1 MAKGSL
7 VGSTEMLNCTFLI
20 KKKPKL
26 TYSNLFY
33 PFIFLLE
40 LIHHLFFQLA
50 RYVTQNSSTVQYPQ
64 FMVVLIILWA
74 PNLIDF

>member
-20 KKKPKL
+20 KKKTKL

-40 LIHHLFFQLA
+40 LIHHLFFELA
-50 RYVTQNSSTVQYPQ
+50 RYVTQNSSTVQY
-64 FMVVLIILWA
+64 MVVLIILWA